1 MDNTQKASDPEYKH
15 HGYNIKVVARRTG
28 LSPHVIR
35 VWERRYRAVEPAR
48 SATARRLYTDAEIER
63 LLLLRQATQAGHS
76 IGQIANLPTPQLAEL
91 VADDKAAGALLESQ
105 KQADWPRVS
114 AELAASDRAAPVSC
128 TAAEYIE
135 KCAEAVEKL
144 DTGTLESLLAHASVT
159 LGSVAMMEQV
169 AVPLLK
175 RIGDCW
181 RQGVLRISHEHLAT
195 AIIRT
200 FLGTLHGGDPGAA
213 APVLL
218 VTTPAGQLHEIG
230 ALMAATTAAAEGW
243 KVTYLGPNLPVEE
256 IAAATLHTGARAVA
270 LSIVYPS
277 DDIRLHDE
285 LKKLRAYVPNE
296 VLILAGGRA
305 AEAYDQVLAAIGAV
319 RLDDMLS
326 FRSFLETVRKS
337 PPAPSSSN
345 ASATDVLTS
354 TEAASLTQTQ
364 TSCKSPKAK
373 KSPTPIKVAA
383 PQKSKAQ
390 SQSN

>member
-1 MDNTQKASDPEYKH
+1 MDNNQKTSDALSKQ

-48 SATARRLYTDAEIER
+48 SLTARRLYTDAEIER
-63 LLLLRQATQAGHS
+63 LVLLRQATQAGHS
-76 IGQIANLPTPQLAEL
+76 IGQIANLPTPQLVEL
-91 VADDKAAGALLESQ
+91 VAADKAAAALIEPTQ
-105 KQADWPRVS
+105 RNDWPRT
-114 AELAASDRAAPVSC
+114 AAPNSSNITAPVSH

-135 KCAEAVEKL
+135 QCTEAVEKL
-144 DTGTLESLLAHASVT
+144 DNGALESLLAQASVT

-200 FLGTLHGGDPGAA
+200 FLGTLHGGDPSPA

-218 VTTPAGQLHEIG
+218 VTTPAGQVHEIG

-277 DDIRLHDE
+277 DDMRLHDE
-285 LKKLRAYVPNE
+285 LKKLRAYVPND

-305 AEAYDQVLAAIGAV
+305 AEAYDKVLESIGAV

-326 FRSFLETVRKS
+326 FRNFLEEVRKS
-337 PPAPSSSN
+337 TPAPRSPST
-345 ASATDVLTS
+345 AVTDTS
-354 TEAASLTQTQ
+354 TPSEAASYSKTPAASKRQ
-364 TSCKSPKAK
+364 SRGKSPD
-373 KSPTPIKVAA
+373 SVKVAA
-383 PQKSKAQ
+383 PQKSKRLPG
-390 SQSN
+390 